1 MSNGKE
7 KKRDPIY
14 FIVITVLLMSL
25 IKNTMSLPTFLT
37 NIPLLPV
44 LQAVALIMLLL
55 APLFFLVYKRPKLI
69 KRLLLNGNSNYLI
82 AETGSSELVMGA
94 VSVLLEESSEIVD
107 IRKEDFYSRSRGLI
121 NGLLKAGLSIT
132 CVTHILPLEDRDE
145 EALLAQILVVSR
157 KIGREGVD
165 ETVKMLETDVE
176 KIKSIYNTVF
186 PELKLVRLKGKD
198 LAKYLRRILI
208 DDALLRKV
216 DMANSV
222 KMLAPHMPDQD
233 LSLLSSSCKASAG
246 LSENRGIVNLGSI
259 VFNGSKIFPLQL
271 EEDKFKKHVA
281 TYGSTGSGKTTT
293 VKHILK
299 ELARLGYSFMVL
311 DWHNEYSHLAE
322 ELKGK
327 VFSPGSFSLDILN
340 PIEANS
346 LSEHIAIVTDIFDQ
360 IYSFTPSQSYM
371 FREVLLQT
379 LVEKDFGINSPD
391 PLTGFVETLER
402 WSIKSFYENE
412 TKFALLRRLRPLIT
426 GQSKEV
432 FCNKSRLVRI
442 EDIIDSH
449 VVFELGDIVEVD
461 IRKLVSLFI
470 LALLYEFRLK
480 NKSTRCHFTVVE
492 EAHNILPYRRRDSP
506 LGIAEKLFLEMRK
519 FNESLILVSQFPS
532 QISPEIVKS
541 TSLKISHRICEGEES
556 RILTDIMGLPQKDY
570 ELLKKTMPGYG
581 FLAAEGFPQPI
592 FFSIDLHGRESS
604 FSQGVL
610 RENQSSPPYPL
621 HA

>member
-1 MSNGKE
+1 M
-7 KKRDPIY
+7 
-14 FIVITVLLMSL
+14 
-25 IKNTMSLPTFLT
+25 
-37 NIPLLPV
+37 
-44 LQAVALIMLLL
+44 
-55 APLFFLVYKRPKLI
+55 
-69 KRLLLNGNSNYLI
+69 
-82 AETGSSELVMGA
+82 VMGA
-94 VSVLLEESSEIVD
+94 VSVILEESSEIIE
-107 IRKEDFYSRSRGLI
+107 IRKEDFYNRSRGLI

-132 CVTHILPLEDRDE
+132 CVTHILPSEDRDE
-145 EALLAQILVVSR
+145 AALLAQILVVSR
-157 KIGREGVD
+157 KIDREGVD
-165 ETVKMLETDVE
+165 EAAKMLETDIE
-176 KIKSIYNTVF
+176 KIKSVYNTVF

-198 LAKYLRRILI
+198 LVKYLRRILI
-208 DDALLRKV
+208 DDALLKKV
-216 DMANSV
+216 DTDNSV
-222 KMLAPHMPDQD
+222 KMLAPHMPNRD
-233 LSLLSSSCKASAG
+233 LSLLSSSCQKYDG
-246 LSENRGIVNLGSI
+246 LSKNMGVVNLGSI

-281 TYGSTGSGKTTT
+281 AYGSTGSGKTTT
-293 VKHILK
+293 VKYILK
-299 ELARLGYSFMVL
+299 ELARLGYSFIVL
-311 DWHNEYSHLAE
+311 DWHNEYKHLAE

-327 VFSPGSFSLDILN
+327 VFSPGSFSFDILN

-346 LSEHIAIVTDIFDQ
+346 LSEHVAIVTDIFDQ
-360 IYSFTPSQSYM
+360 IYNFTPSQSYM

-379 LVEKDFGINSPD
+379 LIEKNLGISSQD
-391 PLTGFVETLER
+391 SLSGFVETLER

-426 GQSKEV
+426 GQSREV
-432 FCNKSRLVRI
+432 FCNKDRLVRI
-442 EDIIDSH
+442 EDIINAH

-492 EAHNILPYRRRDSP
+492 EAHNLLPYRRRDSP

-556 RILTDIMGLPQKDY
+556 RILTDIMGLTQKDY
-570 ELLKKTMPGYG
+570 ELLKKSIPGYG

-592 FFSIDLHGRESS
+592 FFSIDLHRKENA
-604 FSQGVL
+604 FSQDAL
-610 RENQSSPPYPL
+610 RENQPNPHYLL
-621 HA
+621 HT